1 MAFDALSTPAPV
13 AHLALVA
20 EHPAL
25 TRQRLRIRLC
35 NLIDRLMSALD
46 EIDGDSDLE
55 DGGDD
60 EPSLA
65 FQEARE
71 WDSQDSIIRY
81 SPTGGVEWLDLEEAC
96 EDEGG
101 EHDGREPEVHD

>member
-1 MAFDALSTPAPV
+1 MAFDANSTPAPV

-20 EHPAL
+20 EQPAL

-35 NLIDRLMSALD
+35 NLIDRLMTALD
-46 EIDGDSDLE
+46 EIDGDPDFE
-55 DGGDD
+55 DGSDD
-60 EPSLA
+60 EPSLG

-71 WDSQDSIIRY
+71 WDSQDIIIRC

-96 EDEGG
+96 EDEGD
-101 EHDGREPEVHD
+101 EHDGREPETYN

>member
-1 MAFDALSTPAPV
+1 MAFDALSTPAPA

-35 NLIDRLMSALD
+35 NMIDRLMTALD
-46 EIDGDSDLE
+46 EIDGDPDLE
-55 DGGDD
+55 DGADD

-71 WDSQDSIIRY
+71 WDSQDSIIRH
-81 SPTGGVEWLDLEEAC
+81 SPTGGVERLDLEHSE
-96 EDEGG
+96 EGEGEGDE
-101 EHDGREPEVHD
+101 REPEYWL

>member
-1 MAFDALSTPAPV
+1 MATLAYSAPAPI
-13 AHLALVA
+13 

-35 NLIDRLMSALD
+35 NLIDRLMTALD
-46 EIDGDSDLE
+46 EIDGDPDFE
-55 DGGDD
+55 DGSDD

-65 FQEARE
+65 FQEARQ

-81 SPTGGVEWLDLEEAC
+81 SPTGGVEWLDLEHSE
-96 EDEGG
+96 EGEGEGDE
-101 EHDGREPEVHD
+101 REPDDGI

>member
-35 NLIDRLMSALD
+35 AIIDRLICALD
-46 EIDGDSDLE
+46 EIDGDPDLE
-55 DGGDD
+55 DDGTA

-65 FQEARE
+65 FQEARAWE
-71 WDSQDSIIRY
+71 SQDSIIRW
-81 SPTGGVEWLDLEEAC
+81 SPIGSTGSRDMTDLE
-96 EDEGG
+96 D
-101 EHDGREPEVHD
+101 EHDGREPEVAV

>member
-25 TRQRLRIRLC
+25 TRQRLRIRLTA
-35 NLIDRLMSALD
+35 LIDRLITALD
-46 EIDGDSDLE
+46 EIDGDPDFE
-55 DGGDD
+55 DGADD

-65 FQEARE
+65 HPETRE
-71 WDSQDSIIRY
+71 WDSQASAAAWLPI
-81 SPTGGVEWLDLEEAC
+81 GGVEWTDLEMSSD
-96 EDEGG
+96 DEEG
-101 EHDGREPEVHD
+101 EHDGREPEPYH

>member
-35 NLIDRLMSALD
+35 AIIDRLICALD
-46 EIDGDSDLE
+46 EIDGDPDLE
-55 DGGDD
+55 DDGNA

-65 FQEARE
+65 FQEARA
-71 WDSQDSIIRY
+71 WDCQDRIIRY
-81 SPTGGVEWLDLEEAC
+81 SPNGGVEWTDLEVAC
-96 EDEGG
+96 EDEGAITG
-101 EHDGREPEVHD
+101 D